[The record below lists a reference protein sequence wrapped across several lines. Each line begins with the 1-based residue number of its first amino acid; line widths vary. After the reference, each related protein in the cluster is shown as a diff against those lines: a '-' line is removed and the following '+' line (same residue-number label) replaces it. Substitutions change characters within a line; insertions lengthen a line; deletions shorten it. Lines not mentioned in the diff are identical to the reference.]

1 MGRNRIL
8 SLLGRMFHLPV
19 DRPIPT
25 KSTGQFGLSAR
36 GSYSELRG
44 KLVLGLGASLEA
56 KLSLLRVFPIKAPY
70 YI

>member
-1 MGRNRIL
+1 
-8 SLLGRMFHLPV
+8 MFYLPV

-36 GSYSELRG
+36 RSHSELRG

-56 KLSLLRVFPIKAPY
+56 NRLLLRAFPIKTPY